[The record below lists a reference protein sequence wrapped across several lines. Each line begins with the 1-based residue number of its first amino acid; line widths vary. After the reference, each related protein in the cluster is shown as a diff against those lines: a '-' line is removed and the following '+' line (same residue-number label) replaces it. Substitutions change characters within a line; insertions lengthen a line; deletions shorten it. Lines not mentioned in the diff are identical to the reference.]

1 MSKRFELN
9 VQENLLFLV
18 TELGL
23 YMRQK
28 AKLFNKFLQSYLI
41 SVLIKKFEFI
51 FQEIF
56 LSKTIQKYI
65 DDPYCGFALTA

>member
-1 MSKRFELN
+1 
-9 VQENLLFLV
+9 
-18 TELGL
+18 
-23 YMRQK
+23 MRQK

-41 SVLIKKFEFI
+41 SLLIKKFEFI

-65 DDPYCGFALTA
+65 DDPYCGFALTAWSLTKENDRHEKQQSKT